1 MPEEG
6 ARSSL
11 GWRILAVG
19 SLFLLALALF
29 LMSYVF
35 LPEISGASV
44 GGGVTGV
51 ALATAAGIRE
61 NVAIVAVAF
70 LVLAGVTGFG
80 YADKLLKP
88 ITWGA
93 LAVLAFYGLA
103 AWWTLRTI
111 PARNLLG

>member
-35 LPEISGASV
+35 LPEIPGSSI
-44 GGGVTGV
+44 GGVTGV

-61 NVAIVAVAF
+61 NVAVVAGAF
-70 LVLAGVTGFG
+70 LVLAGATGFG

-93 LAVLAFYGLA
+93 LAVLAFYVLA